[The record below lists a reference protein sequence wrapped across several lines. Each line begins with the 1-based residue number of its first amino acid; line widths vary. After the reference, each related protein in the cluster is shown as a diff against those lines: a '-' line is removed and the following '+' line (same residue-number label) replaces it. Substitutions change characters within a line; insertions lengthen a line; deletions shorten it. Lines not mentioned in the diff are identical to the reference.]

1 MDRSPIM
8 VEDVTI
14 PQSLKEE
21 RSLQRSSTYIE
32 EFNDNINQQAVT
44 DTYRNLHSTSAEYI
58 CHTYGDKPYLYCIE
72 SGKIGIF
79 HLMMCQY
86 NRRSLSVGCYP

>member
-44 DTYRNLHSTSAEYI
+44 DTYRNLHSTSTEYI
-58 CHTYGDKPYLYCIE
+58 CHTYGDKPYLYWHR
-72 SGKIGIF
+72 KWK
-79 HLMMCQY
+79 
-86 NRRSLSVGCYP
+86 NRYISSDDVPVQ